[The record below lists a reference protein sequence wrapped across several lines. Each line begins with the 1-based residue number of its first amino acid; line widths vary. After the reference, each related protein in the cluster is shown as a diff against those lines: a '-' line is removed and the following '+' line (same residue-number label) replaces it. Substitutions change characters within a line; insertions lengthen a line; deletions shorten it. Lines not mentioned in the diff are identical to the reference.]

1 MKMQIFVMPARMAG
15 IQVREDASGKHLCQP
30 RFQHSMLER
39 RNRGLLELIEA
50 LLSLALSKETL
61 YRYPANMLLID
72 LIKLRRKD

>member
-1 MKMQIFVMPARMAG
+1 
-15 IQVREDASGKHLCQP
+15 
-30 RFQHSMLER
+30 MLER